1 MVDLIIK
8 LSGNKKLFSNPKKF
22 AKKLE
27 KAKTLGDI
35 HVPEYKF
42 KLPMNI
48 VKLDGYN
55 VYHIGNNKNNKAIIY
70 LHGGAYIAPGERY
83 HCKFVESISKVS
95 NVDIYDLDYPLIPN
109 HTYKDAYDL
118 LEKLYDKL
126 SDKEV
131 IIMGDSAGGGFAL
144 GFTMYLKEIKKKLP
158 SKLVLISPWVD
169 ITMSNPDLQ
178 AFEKT
183 DVMTSTYGLV
193 ECGKLWANKLDR
205 KDYKVSPL
213 YGNMKGLPETLMFA
227 GTNELLYP
235 DLLRLNTLFL
245 MNKVKYKLIQG
256 YKLGHIYPLY
266 PTKVGKNAVI
276 QMSEF
281 INK

>member
-1 MVDLIIK
+1 MVDLIIR
-8 LSGNKKLFSNPKKF
+8 LSGNKKLFSDPKKF

-27 KAKTLGDI
+27 KAKKSGDT
-35 HVPEYKF
+35 HNTYKF
-42 KLPMNI
+42 KSSIDVIKIDN
-48 VKLDGYN
+48 YN
-55 VYHIGNNKNNKAIIY
+55 VYHIGKNKNDKAIIY
-70 LHGGAYIAPGERY
+70 LHGGAYISPGEYFHSR
-83 HCKFVESISKVS
+83 FVELVSKLS
-95 NVDIYDLDYPLIPN
+95 NVDLYDLDYPLIPN
-109 HTYKDAYDL
+109 HTCKDAYDL

-126 SDKEV
+126 IEKEV

-193 ECGKLWANKLDR
+193 ECGKLWAGELDR
-205 KDYKVSPL
+205 KDYKLSPI
-213 YGNMKGLPETLMFA
+213 YGNMKGLPEILMFA

-235 DLLRLNTLFL
+235 DLLKLNVLLL
-245 MNKVKYKLIQG
+245 MNKANYKLIQG
-256 YKLGHIYPLY
+256 FKKGHIYPLY
-266 PTKVGKNAVI
+266 PDKDGKKAI
-276 QMSEF
+276 MQISEF